1 MQETSSG
8 ERLATM
14 KEKEKFE
21 FLKLRVLAEYN
32 STYNTFVARCLETGS
47 VVTADDFD
55 TLKEMMVELL
65 EDEVTYA
72 IEHDNLGNLQ
82 SAPAPLDV
90 WIKWQKAAQA
100 GLKNEVLPLN
110 IRARTIRLDEKDVF
124 AQMVEGASVS

>member
-1 MQETSSG
+1 MS
-8 ERLATM
+8 R
-14 KEKEKFE
+14 KDKFE

-55 TLKEMMVELL
+55 TLKSMIVELL

-82 SAPAPLDV
+82 SAPAPVEV
-90 WIKWQKAAQA
+90 WVKWQKAARA
-100 GLKNEVLPLN
+100 GLKEEFLPLN
-110 IRARTIRLDEKDVF
+110 IRAQKIQLNDEDVF
-124 AQMVEGASVS
+124 AQMVEGASVA